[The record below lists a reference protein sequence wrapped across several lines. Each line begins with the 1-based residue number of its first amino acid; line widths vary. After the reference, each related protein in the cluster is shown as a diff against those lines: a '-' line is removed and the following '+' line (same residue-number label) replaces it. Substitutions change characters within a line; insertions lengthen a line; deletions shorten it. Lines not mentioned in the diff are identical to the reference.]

1 MNELAAVKVIKT
13 DEQHAQ
19 AVAHLLRLMEADDNS
34 NNDTIELL
42 ALVIE
47 DYERK
52 ASPTPSVDP
61 VDAIRFR
68 MDQMGM
74 SAKDLAPYLG
84 SQSKVS
90 DVLNGKRPLTLAMM
104 RNLHKGLGIPA
115 DVLLNESPI
124 DIDLNKPALFDYT
137 SFPLKEMAK
146 RGCFGTKY
154 IAASLPALSDIAEEL
169 IRKTFGDFLSADM
182 ALLRAPQTQ
191 TGTRAMNDMALL
203 AWVAIVKKQA
213 LAEPIETSY
222 TQGVITKEWLSELVK
237 LSEYTEG
244 PKLAKEYLARYGIVL
259 VVEPHFKKTY
269 LDGAAMLLGDRA
281 VVGVTL
287 RYDRL
292 DHFWFVLIHEL
303 AHVQK
308 HLSPAEPIVMDDLD
322 DKTQRAEQQEAEA
335 DEIAQEALIPMEA
348 WQASMVKNT
357 YAAAD
362 ALKLAQQLNISPAIV
377 AGRVRKETGNW
388 RLLHNMLGKDVVK
401 AMFKIS

>member
-19 AVAHLLRLMEADDNS
+19 AVSHLLRLMEADDNS
-34 NNDTIELL
+34 NDDTIELL
-42 ALVIE
+42 ALVLE

-52 ASPTPSVDP
+52 VSPSPNVDP
-61 VDAIRFR
+61 IDAIRFR

-90 DVLNGKRPLTLAMM
+90 DVLSGKRPLTLAMM

-115 DVLLNESPI
+115 DVLLNENPI
-124 DIDLNKPALFDYT
+124 DIDLNKPAFFDYT

-146 RGCFGTKY
+146 RGCFGAKY
-154 IAASLPALSDIAEEL
+154 VTASLSALKDIAEEL
-169 IRKTFGDFLSADM
+169 IRKTFGDCLSADM
-182 ALLRAPQTQ
+182 ALLRSPQTQ
-191 TGTRAMNDMALL
+191 TGTRTMNNMALL

-213 LAEPIETSY
+213 LAETIDTSY
-222 TQGVITKEWLSELVK
+222 TEGVITNEWLSELVK
-237 LSEYTEG
+237 LSEYAEG

-269 LDGAAMLLGDRA
+269 LDGAAMLLEDRA

-292 DHFWFVLIHEL
+292 DHFWFVLLHEL
-303 AHVQK
+303 AHIQK
-308 HLSPAEPIVMDDLD
+308 HLSPEEPIVMDDLD

-335 DEIAQEALIPMEA
+335 DEIAQEALIPIEV

-357 YAAAD
+357 YTAAD

-388 RLLHNMLGKDVVK
+388 RLLHNMLGKDALK
-401 AMFKIS
+401 TMFKIN

>member
-19 AVAHLLRLMEADDNS
+19 AVADLLRLMEANDSS
-34 NNDTIELL
+34 NDDTIELL
-42 ALVIE
+42 ALVLE

-52 ASPTPSVDP
+52 VSPSPNVDP
-61 VDAIRFR
+61 IDAIRFR
-68 MDQMGM
+68 MEQMDM

-90 DVLNGKRPLTLAMM
+90 DVLNRKRPLTLAMM

-115 DVLLNESPI
+115 DVLLSESQI
-124 DIDLNKPALFDYT
+124 DIDLNQPALFDYT

-154 IAASLPALSDIAEEL
+154 IAASPPALKDIAEEL
-169 IRKTFGDFLSADM
+169 IRKFFGQSLSTNM
-182 ALLRAPQTQ
+182 ALLRSPQTQ
-191 TGTRAMNDMALL
+191 TGTRAMNDAALL
-203 AWVAIVKKQA
+203 AWTLMVKKKA

-292 DHFWFVLIHEL
+292 DNFWFVLMHEL

-322 DKTQRAEQQEAEA
+322 DKIQRAEQREAEA
-335 DEIAQEALIPMEA
+335 DEVAQETLIPMNA
-348 WQASMVKNT
+348 WLASAVKNT
-357 YAAAD
+357 YTSAD
-362 ALKLAQQLNISPAIV
+362 AIELAQQLNISPAIV

-388 RLLHNMLGKDVVK
+388 RLLHNMLGKDAVK